1 MLVIPT
7 LHVIYIFQETNR
19 ERETEPSRGGSGL
32 DQRKEELGTCPHQ
45 PNTRFIET
53 QSLKKKTLKFQDS
66 WFRQYKWIHYSPSLK
81 VCFVFTVPNIL
92 EIRNPLKPV
101 RLMELLLKPDSVTG
115 KKLSKGSLNMK
126 TAIAIQ
132 QR

>member
-1 MLVIPT
+1 ML
-7 LHVIYIFQETNR
+7 YIFQETNR

-32 DQRKEELGTCPHQ
+32 DQRKEELGTCPHP
-45 PNTRFIET
+45 PNNRFIET
-53 QSLKKKTLKFQDS
+53 QSLKKETLKFQDS
-66 WFRQYKWIHYSPSLK
+66 WFRQYKWITVPK

-126 TAIAIQ
+126 TVIAIQ